1 MIYKFSY
8 YCLIFFIFSFFGYL
22 CEVVSVSIIDKKI
35 NLNRGY
41 FIGPYLPIFGFGSLF
56 ILLFLDKYKNDYLV
70 LFVLGMVACCILE
83 YVTSYVLE
91 KIFKLR
97 WWDYSNKRFHINGRV
112 SLETGLLFGFGS
124 IFIVWFSNNYLYN
137 LLDKIPH
144 NILIF
149 ISMIFLIC
157 FIIDF
162 FVSTSIII
170 GLRRTRLTFDEDDDT
185 EKVRNEMFKELSK
198 HMYLYKRFID
208 SFPRIRLDDESF
220 AMINKTLEKI
230 RKKGNNE

>member
-1 MIYKFSY
+1 MLYTFSY
-8 YCLIFFIFSFFGYL
+8 YCLIFFIFSIFGYL
-22 CEVVSVSIIDKKI
+22 CEVVSVSIIDKRI

-56 ILLFLDKYKNDYLV
+56 ILIFLDKYKNDYLV
-70 LFVLGMVACCILE
+70 LFVLGMISCCILE

-97 WWDYSNKRFHINGRV
+97 WWDYSNKKFHINGRI

-124 IFIVWFSNNYLYN
+124 VFIVWFSNKYLYN

-144 NILIF
+144 NILII
-149 ISMIFLIC
+149 ISMFLLVC

-170 GLRRTRLTFDEDDDT
+170 GLRKTRLAFNELDDT

-198 HMYLYKRFID
+198 HIYLNKRFID

-220 AMINKTLEKI
+220 AKINKILEKI
-230 RKKGNNE
+230 RKKGNDE